1 MQGEL
6 LEFPGE
12 VYGMVLNLEEDN
24 VGAVLLGDRK
34 NINEGDIVK
43 TTGRV
48 VEVPVGDQLTGRVVN
63 SLGQP
68 IDNKGPIE
76 TDKYRPIERVASGVI
91 SRKSVDTPI
100 QTGIKAIDAMVPI
113 GRGQRELI
121 IGDRQTGKT
130 AIAIDTI
137 INQKGQGVHC
147 IYVAIGQK
155 ASTVANIVKTLEEF
169 GAMDY
174 TTIVAST
181 ASELAPL
188 QYIAPYAGCAIGE
201 EWMERGEDVLVVYDD
216 LSKHATAYRTL
227 SLLLR
232 RPPGREAYPGDV
244 FYFCLLYTSPSPRDA

>member
-1 MQGEL
+1 M
-6 LEFPGE
+6 
-12 VYGMVLNLEEDN
+12 
-24 VGAVLLGDRK
+24 K
-34 NINEGDIVK
+34 
-43 TTGRV
+43 
-48 VEVPVGDQLTGRVVN
+48 
-63 SLGQP
+63 
-68 IDNKGPIE
+68 
-76 TDKYRPIERVASGVI
+76 ERVRVI

-147 IYVAIGQK
+147 IYVAIVQK

-188 QYIAPYAGCAIGE
+188 IYRSYAGCAISE

-216 LSKHATAYRTL
+216 LSKHATAYPYT
-227 SLLLR
+227 LLL
-232 RPPGREAYPGDV
+232 
-244 FYFCLLYTSPSPRDA
+244 S